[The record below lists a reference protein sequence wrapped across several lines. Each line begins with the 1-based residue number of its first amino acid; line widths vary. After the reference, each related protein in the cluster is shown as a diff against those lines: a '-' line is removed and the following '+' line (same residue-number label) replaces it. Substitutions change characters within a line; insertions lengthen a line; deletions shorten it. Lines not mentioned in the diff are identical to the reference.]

1 MNSKCSSPLT
11 SSSWYVVSSTTIVS
25 PPAPVLLI
33 TEVFC
38 ASGKISSASSCSVS
52 TKCSPSSSP
61 PIASSTAACNCFW
74 NVSVVDICS
83 ISSSSFSDLKCIVTC
98 SGGAELLGDLPKSS
112 RARNSSDVIDISFSP
127 DTLRLYLQRVIT
139 KDTPTFSLKKNDA
152 PPLTA
157 SHHFIYMKIRFIPK
171 VQPVYASA
179 HRFTRMRYFHRPNDI
194 NICMAIGEPAIQN
207 NWQCAYYGN
216 SPVVWKTMIKN
227 STKAVSVHEYTLM
240 NSLEVYCGGG
250 QRPRAHYS
258 PNFRGF
264 NGDSS
269 RQSDYM
275 ELIPILSD
283 GGENYGVTFDDN
295 EELWMGN
302 QGGHVTV

>member
-112 RARNSSDVIDISFSP
+112 RARNSNDVIDISFSP
-127 DTLRLYLQRVIT
+127 DTLRLYLQRVTHSTGCSAGVKGRSLFAPISEMGEEFT
-139 KDTPTFSLKKNDA
+139 SSSVSKIFSLK
-152 PPLTA
+152 
-157 SHHFIYMKIRFIPK
+157 
-171 VQPVYASA
+171 VYDVGGTTSK
-179 HRFTRMRYFHRPNDI
+179 FTDI
-194 NICMAIGEPAIQN
+194 SNGVISI
-207 NWQCAYYGN
+207 
-216 SPVVWKTMIKN
+216 
-227 STKAVSVHEYTLM
+227 HM
-240 NSLEVYCGGG
+240 N
-250 QRPRAHYS
+250 
-258 PNFRGF
+258 
-264 NGDSS
+264 
-269 RQSDYM
+269 M
-275 ELIPILSD
+275 
-283 GGENYGVTFDDN
+283 
-295 EELWMGN
+295 
-302 QGGHVTV
+302 